1 MRLTVTIYFATS
13 AVLVSLAVAGE
24 SGLQPRPSSSDYPV
38 SKTAK
43 EAAIG
48 ALLAP
53 GDQVK
58 KILPDEISRKYV
70 VVEVAIFPQDG
81 SDVDV
86 TSLDFA
92 LKFGPDDIRYPST
105 PHDLAGVWKEKQPS
119 LPSHGP
125 EVHGETGVTY
135 GSGNDPVNG
144 RTRGWSTYE
153 GVAVSNGHP
162 SDAPPVDAPPPPPPY
177 DPYVVEARA
186 KEKALPEGQ
195 TSRAVAGY
203 LYFPRSTKK
212 RKNTSLELRYS
223 KDGDVVTL
231 SLPVK

>member
-1 MRLTVTIYFATS
+1 VLASFA
-13 AVLVSLAVAGE
+13 AAGE

-105 PHDLAGVWKEKQPS
+105 PHDVAGVWKEKQPS

-162 SDAPPVDAPPPPPPY
+162 SDAPAVDAPPPPPPY

-212 RKNTSLELRYS
+212 RKNTPLELRYS

-231 SLPVK
+231 SLPTK